1 MTTKMNVVMAGA
13 ALMLCVVVSGCATNR
28 DLITKTSIAT
38 RSDVFAEVVNSD
50 IQTGKAIIDFS
61 FAVKS
66 NSYYLMGTYGKH
78 TAPPYRVTLNIDGQA
93 TVLEAEP
100 ILEDKSPVDSKVP
113 ESGIGWKYQFNK
125 RIVLAPGKH
134 TLTFAL
140 PIDDVIVEREVEL
153 RSGANSVTVTPI
165 YSKRNLRPFKGE
177 NFTAGVKSLDVVVK

>member
-1 MTTKMNVVMAGA
+1 MTMKMNLGMAGS
-13 ALMLCVVVSGCATNR
+13 ALMLCVVASGCATNR
-28 DLITKTSIAT
+28 DLITKTSTAT
-38 RSDVFAEVVNSD
+38 RSDVFTEVVNSD
-50 IQTGKAIIDFS
+50 VQNAKAIIDFS

-78 TAPPYRVTLNIDGQA
+78 TAPPYRVTLNIDGQV

-100 ILEDKSPVDSKVP
+100 VLEDNSPVDSKVP
-113 ESGIGWKYQFNK
+113 ESGIGWKYQFSK
-125 RIVLAPGKH
+125 RIALAPGKH
-134 TLTFAL
+134 KLTMAL

-165 YSKRNLRPFKGE
+165 YSKRNLRPYKGE